1 MIAVLG
7 EMAVHFINS
16 ETREG
21 VGEGEG
27 DDEEEPDVARVGGR
41 TEGHGSGQSVGRFPV
56 EKTHNAMYI
65 HVCNVSNK
73 TPLGQ

>member
-16 ETREG
+16 ETREC

-27 DDEEEPDVARVGGR
+27 EGEPAVARVGGR
-41 TEGHGSGQSVGRFPV
+41 TEGHGSGQSVG
-56 EKTHNAMYI
+56 
-65 HVCNVSNK
+65 
-73 TPLGQ
+73 